1 VESGTSLLYFARHH
15 RQIYSFS
22 PEKNKKLIEERS
34 ISFEEIIAALNNG
47 NLLEVIRHQQYF
59 HQEIY
64 IVRIGRYAYS
74 VPFVQQDKERV
85 FFKNYLSQP
94 KINKEIFIRKEDLI

>member
-1 VESGTSLLYFARHH
+1 MDIRNIK
-15 RQIYSFS
+15 QIYSFS

-85 FFKNYLSQP
+85 FLKTIFPSRKLTKKYLSEK
-94 KINKEIFIRKEDLI
+94 KI